1 MRPRPKE
8 SIRAIVGP
16 NLVMRVSCP
25 QCGAEYEFDAA
36 AIPAEGYDAQC
47 THCSAVFFVAPE
59 RSEAVNAVAPPEPAG
74 VASTPQLDPN
84 RVLTIGCPSCGAQY
98 QFPARDIPAGGYEAQ
113 CTQCQSI
120 FFVSDES
127 GDDAVSTPAFEGA
140 AYADNIPTDPSQ
152 SALTDPHVA
161 IADLEPD
168 ESAYEQDS
176 GGRNTDQATLK
187 VRLRDDE
194 RLALQDPPTDVP
206 ELDSSDLE
214 ALPEAEANLLEEVF
228 ETAETSIAVPEPP
241 TPEAVEVGAPVRRQ
255 TAPLPVMPA
264 PLSTDTESSDVLDT
278 VDDQLDDFESP
289 KSFRVAWIGLG
300 LATALLIAVGAV
312 ILLDDGENPEI
323 AASFA
328 EGRKAMMSDTD
339 EGYRLA
345 AERFANALELRP
357 TYAEARALLGLAK
370 VMRGSN
376 TQESA
381 RFLVERGKKH
391 QARLASGGGSEE
403 DNQALVKQIAELSG
417 RVSPL
422 LERGRS
428 DIDEGFAALSAALSE
443 EGNNPAVLD
452 AVSVYYSIS
461 PDALAKSRA
470 ILERAMTIRGTEL
483 SEVDWS
489 EPPSLWAG
497 LAMSRIR
504 QGLER
509 KPEEALRILRA
520 LLNKEQDFHR
530 ARLLVAAVQLESDRT
545 DAARSSVDEVL
556 ARSEEHDRASRWSE
570 RLTLLGSS
578 EGRAEPAPG
587 DSEPDSASLNSEL
600 ANAEPDEVDK
610 PRKKKKPRRKKRVK
624 RKKR

>member
-1 MRPRPKE
+1 M
-8 SIRAIVGP
+8 VVP

-25 QCGAEYEFDAA
+25 QCGAEYEFDAS

-59 RSEAVNAVAPPEPAG
+59 RSEAVTEVAPSTPAG
-74 VASTPQLDPN
+74 ATPTPQLDPN

-127 GDDAVSTPAFEGA
+127 GDDGFSTPAFEGVE
-140 AYADNIPTDPSQ
+140 YADNIPTDPAQ
-152 SALTDPHVA
+152 NALTDPHVA
-161 IADLEPD
+161 IADLQPD
-168 ESAYEQDS
+168 DSAYDDDNE
-176 GGRNTDQATLK
+176 GRGTEQATLK

-194 RLALQDPPTDVP
+194 RLALQDPPAEVP
-206 ELDSSDLE
+206 ELDSSELE
-214 ALPEAEANLLEEVF
+214 ALPEADANLVEDVF
-228 ETAETSIAVPEPP
+228 ETETSIAVPEPP

-264 PLSTDTESSDVLDT
+264 PLSTDTDSSDLLDT
-278 VDDQLDDFESP
+278 VDDPLDEFESP

-312 ILLDDGENPEI
+312 VLLDDGENPEI
-323 AASFA
+323 AASFE

-339 EGYRLA
+339 AGYRHA
-345 AERFANALELRP
+345 AESFAEALELRP
-357 TYAEARALLGLAK
+357 TYAEARALMGLAK

-381 RFLVERGKKH
+381 RFLVDKGKKL
-391 QARLASGGGSEE
+391 QARLASGSGSEE
-403 DNQALVKQIAELSG
+403 DNQALVRQIAELSEQ
-417 RVSPL
+417 VSPL

-428 DIDEGFAALSAALSE
+428 DIDEGFAALSDALSE
-443 EGNNPAVLD
+443 EGDNPAVLD

-470 ILERAMTIRGTEL
+470 ILERALTIRGAEL

-504 QGLER
+504 QGLEQ
-509 KPEEALRILRA
+509 KPEEALGILRA
-520 LLNKEQDFHR
+520 LLDEEQDFHR
-530 ARLLVAAVQLESDRT
+530 ARLLMAAVQFESNET
-545 DAARSSVDEVL
+545 DAAQSSVDEVL
-556 ARSEEHDRASRWSE
+556 ARNEEHDRASRWSE
-570 RLTLLGSS
+570 RLALLDASEVISDPAEDDSDSGSS
-578 EGRAEPAPG
+578 
-587 DSEPDSASLNSEL
+587 SSNSEL
-600 ANAEPDEVDK
+600 ANAESDELDK
-610 PRKKKKPRRKKRVK
+610 PRKKKKPRRKRRVK